1 MNQTKYKIC
10 KLNEVAWFQE
20 GPGVRKSQFRTS
32 GVKLLNV
39 GNICDRELVLDKTSI
54 YISEEEA
61 YGKYKHFLVDEGDLL
76 IASSGIKV
84 DYFDKKITFA
94 RKEHLPLCMNTS
106 TIRFKVLDK
115 TQLDIHYLRHFL
127 ASRYFTKQVQFYI
140 TGSAQL
146 NFGPSHLN
154 KMTIILPPLEEQK
167 KIAKILDKADEIRA
181 KKKLAN
187 DKLDEFLKST
197 FISMF
202 GDPIKNEKNYRIE
215 KLQNVT
221 KFLTDGKHGDCED
234 EDNSGYYF
242 VSAKCINNGK
252 IDLAQ
257 ARQIKYD
264 DYKEVNKRVKI
275 NVGDLLI
282 VNTGATIGKMAII
295 RDESI
300 SKTITLQKSVAVIN
314 MDNDVLNSEY
324 LSNCLLF
331 KSMAKVSAGSAI
343 HNLLLSTMRAYELP
357 IPPIEEQN
365 KFAKIVEKVEAQKQK
380 NELVIEQ
387 MNNLFNSLS
396 QRAFKGEL

>member
-1 MNQTKYKIC
+1 M
-10 KLNEVAWFQE
+10 
-20 GPGVRKSQFRTS
+20 GVNV
-32 GVKLLNV
+32 VKLGELCEILDSKRKPV
-39 GNICDRELVLDKTSI
+39 TKKDRVAGEYPYYGATGVQDYVADYIFDEKLVLVGEDGAKWGAGENTA
-54 YISEEEA
+54 YAIS
-61 YGKYKHFLVDEGDLL
+61 GKCWVNNHAHVL
-76 IASSGIKV
+76 
-84 DYFDKKITFA
+84 
-94 RKEHLPLCMNTS
+94 RPN
-106 TIRFKVLDK
+106 RNKVLDNYIIYYLN
-115 TQLDIHYLRHFL
+115 QLDLRP
-127 ASRYFTKQVQFYI
+127 YI
-140 TGSAQL
+140 TGAIIEKLNQEQL
-146 NFGPSHLN
+146 RNILIPLP
-154 KMTIILPPLEEQK
+154 TIEEQNR
-167 KIAKILDKADEIRA
+167 IVTLMDKADEIRT

-187 DKLDEFLKST
+187 DKLDEFLKSI
-197 FISMF
+197 FIDMF
-202 GDPIKNEKNYRIE
+202 GNPVKNDKKYKVA
-215 KLQNVT
+215 KLETVT
-221 KFLTDGKHGDCED
+221 KFLTDGKHGDCKD
-234 EDNSGYYF
+234 EENSGYYF

-252 IDLAQ
+252 IDLTQ

-264 DYKEVNKRVKI
+264 DYKEVNNRVKI
-275 NVGDLLI
+275 NIGDLLI

-380 NELVIEQ
+380 NELVLEQ

-396 QRAFKGEL
+396 QKAFKNSANF